1 MSVSIKKL
9 SDDVFEVTVA
19 KTSTTT
25 HTVTVTDQSLSD
37 LSDSNVTKTQLL
49 EFSFRFLLEREPNT
63 SILSSFD
70 INVISRYFSDYK
82 DEVMAK
88 ASSNLREAA
97 ARGGQIILIT
107 EERGVSEVD
116 FADAVITVPNVDP
129 LLAPILLA
137 VPAQIL
143 AYLTAVEKGTD
154 VDQPRNLAKSV
165 TVE

>member
-9 SDDVFEVTVA
+9 SDDVFEVTFA

-82 DEVMAK
+82 DEVRRWCNE
-88 ASSNLREAA
+88 SQN
-97 ARGGQIILIT
+97 
-107 EERGVSEVD
+107 
-116 FADAVITVPNVDP
+116 
-129 LLAPILLA
+129 
-137 VPAQIL
+137 
-143 AYLTAVEKGTD
+143 
-154 VDQPRNLAKSV
+154 
-165 TVE
+165 

>member
-1 MSVSIKKL
+1 MSISIKKL
-9 SDDVFEVTVA
+9 SDNVFEVTVA

-82 DEVMAK
+82 DEVRRWCNE
-88 ASSNLREAA
+88 SQN
-97 ARGGQIILIT
+97 
-107 EERGVSEVD
+107 
-116 FADAVITVPNVDP
+116 
-129 LLAPILLA
+129 
-137 VPAQIL
+137 
-143 AYLTAVEKGTD
+143 
-154 VDQPRNLAKSV
+154 
-165 TVE
+165 

>member
-37 LSDSNVTKTQLL
+37 LSESNVTKTQLL

-82 DEVMAK
+82 DEVRRWCNE
-88 ASSNLREAA
+88 SQN
-97 ARGGQIILIT
+97 
-107 EERGVSEVD
+107 
-116 FADAVITVPNVDP
+116 
-129 LLAPILLA
+129 
-137 VPAQIL
+137 
-143 AYLTAVEKGTD
+143 
-154 VDQPRNLAKSV
+154 
-165 TVE
+165 